1 MTELSPPELNG
12 LHGLLMK
19 SDLRRYRAAGNFP
32 PRISGI
38 LVDDDLNLG
47 KSTVRLFDHKGVS
60 AARAGGGHA
69 VIDQ

>member
-1 MTELSPPELNG
+1 
-12 LHGLLMK
+12 MK
-19 SDLRRYRAAGNFP
+19 SDLRRHRAAGNFP